1 MVLSG
6 HIYVY
11 YVYLY
16 RYLGLFSAAA
26 SKLYK
31 NFPFHK
37 FSIEHVNIDC
47 QMSLLNHNNVH

>member
-31 NFPFHK
+31 NFPFH

-47 QMSLLNHNNVH
+47 QMSLLNHNSVH

>member
-6 HIYVY
+6 HTYIFI
-11 YVYLY
+11 
-16 RYLGLFSAAA
+16 YLGLFSAAA

-47 QMSLLNHNNVH
+47 QMSLLNHNSVH